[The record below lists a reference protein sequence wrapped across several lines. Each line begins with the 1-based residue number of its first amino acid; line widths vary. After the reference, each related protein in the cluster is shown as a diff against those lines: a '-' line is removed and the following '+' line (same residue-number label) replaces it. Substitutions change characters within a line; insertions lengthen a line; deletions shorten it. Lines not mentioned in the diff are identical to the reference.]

1 MAVVISSWKWS
12 VKWMNST
19 MTCCLGMHLLVML
32 ILLHVHTTRAFLGVF
47 LGIVFHTVH
56 CKIVLIYYTKHLSV
70 SMWLCLYPAPPS
82 THLSSL
88 FSLSTTPLPL
98 KYLITCNGNIP
109 LITPCKLASLL
120 STIKMKIP
128 IT

>member
-1 MAVVISSWKWS
+1 M
-12 VKWMNST
+12 
-19 MTCCLGMHLLVML
+19 
-32 ILLHVHTTRAFLGVF
+32 
-47 LGIVFHTVH
+47 
-56 CKIVLIYYTKHLSV
+56 YYTKHLYV
-70 SMWLCLYPAPPS
+70 SLWLCLYPAPPLLPTS
-82 THLSSL
+82 PSL

-109 LITPCKLASLL
+109 LITPCKLTSLL

>member
-1 MAVVISSWKWS
+1 MAVVISSWKCS
-12 VKWMNST
+12 VKQHNDLLPWHPLPYRYVNIV
-19 MTCCLGMHLLVML
+19 TCLYRTCH
-32 ILLHVHTTRAFLGVF
+32 FLT
-47 LGIVFHTVH
+47 IVFNCFSYCTPQNHGNILYQTSQCVS
-56 CKIVLIYYTKHLSV
+56 VALS
-70 SMWLCLYPAPPS
+70 LPCTPPLPTS
-82 THLSSL
+82 PSL